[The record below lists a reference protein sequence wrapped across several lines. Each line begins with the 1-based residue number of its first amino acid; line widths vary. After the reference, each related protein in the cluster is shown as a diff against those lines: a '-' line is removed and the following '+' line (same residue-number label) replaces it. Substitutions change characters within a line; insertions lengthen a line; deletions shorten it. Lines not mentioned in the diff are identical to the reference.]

1 MSARKSRQLPLALSA
16 AAVLCACAVA
26 FSAVAQQPAPA
37 APVAGAAPAAPPAAA
52 AMAVP
57 LPSSP
62 MSAATAAEIQKINES
77 MTLLQAELN
86 RLELQAKIAAKRKE
100 ISGAAASATPAAE
113 PTQSSFDRKA
123 GNPSV
128 VSVSGLKGNFE
139 AALVFPGGVTQ
150 RVREGDRID
159 DRRVARVALNEVVLT
174 DLKGHNVQRLA
185 FGATPLTRERTPLPN
200 ASALPSGPMGFAPP
214 PPPMQP
220 PMQQG
225 AAR

>member
-1 MSARKSRQLPLALSA
+1 MFAPKNRALTATLSA
-16 AAVLCACAVA
+16 AALLCASVLSIGPVA
-26 FSAVAQQPAPA
+26 AQPAAAPAPPAPA
-37 APVAGAAPAAPPAAA
+37 AAPTPPP
-52 AMAVP
+52 MAVP

-77 MTLLQAELN
+77 MTVLQAELN

-100 ISGAAASATPAAE
+100 ITGAAATAANAPE
-113 PTQSSFDRKA
+113 ATQSSFDRKA

-174 DLKGHNVQRLA
+174 DLKGNNVQRLA
-185 FGATPLTRERTPLPN
+185 FGANPLTRERTPMP
-200 ASALPSGPMGFAPP
+200 AAMPSGPMGFP

-220 PMQQG
+220 
-225 AAR
+225 AAPR